1 MHKVVGIIAPSGDE
15 LAPIEKSM
23 GAVVRT
29 CRAGL
34 EFLSGMLNGVKC
46 VAVLSGVCKV
56 NAAIAAQ
63 VLIDIYAVDA
73 IIVCGV
79 AGGMDRRLKIGDTAV
94 TTEIAYHDVDDA
106 ILRDYHPFMKVPRF
120 YADEHMVLLM
130 REAVDAHEFEQPV
143 YFGVVVTGEAFIE
156 TNGRAEIN
164 DRFKPLCVDMETAAA
179 AHVCYVNKKP
189 FAAIRSISD
198 VEDNTGMATFEQNC
212 AMAAERS
219 TSVLKALLKRMSRE
233 NGI

>member
-79 AGGMDRRLKIGDTAV
+79 AGGMDRRLKIGDTAIA
-94 TTEIAYHDVDDA
+94 TEIAYHDVDDA

-164 DRFKPLCVDMETAAA
+164 DRFKPLCVDM
-179 AHVCYVNKKP
+179 KRRRQRM
-189 FAAIRSISD
+189 FAMRTR
-198 VEDNTGMATFEQNC
+198 NRLQRYGRF
-212 AMAAERS
+212 
-219 TSVLKALLKRMSRE
+219 RMSRT
-233 NGI
+233 IRVWRRSSKTAPWLPSARRAC

>member
-1 MHKVVGIIAPSGDE
+1 M
-15 LAPIEKSM
+15 
-23 GAVVRT
+23 
-29 CRAGL
+29 
-34 EFLSGMLNGVKC
+34 
-46 VAVLSGVCKV
+46 
-56 NAAIAAQ
+56 
-63 VLIDIYAVDA
+63 LIDIYAVDA
-73 IIVCGV
+73 IICLRRCGRH
-79 AGGMDRRLKIGDTAV
+79 DRRLKIGDTAIA
-94 TTEIAYHDVDDA
+94 TEIAYHDVDDA

-164 DRFKPLCVDMETAAA
+164 DRFKRFGSIWKRRRQRMFAMRTET
-179 AHVCYVNKKP
+179 VCS
-189 FAAIRSISD
+189 IRSISD
-198 VEDNTGMATFEQNC
+198 VGTIRVWRRSSKTAPC
-212 AMAAERS
+212 CERS